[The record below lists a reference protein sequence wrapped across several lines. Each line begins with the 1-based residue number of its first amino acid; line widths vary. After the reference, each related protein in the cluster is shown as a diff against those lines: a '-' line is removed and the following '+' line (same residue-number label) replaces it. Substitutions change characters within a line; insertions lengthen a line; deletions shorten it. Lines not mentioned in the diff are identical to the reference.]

1 MMYYYITIN
10 KESNYIL
17 HKSKYGYCK
26 ISLPEKGLFHNVILN
41 VLVPKVYNIRIT

>member
-1 MMYYYITIN
+1 MYIYTTTN
-10 KESNYIL
+10 KENNYIL
-17 HKSKYGYCK
+17 HISKYGYSK